1 VRLDSMEEEVLPG
14 GLRLATA
21 RTHRQRVVGLMRMDE
36 LPPGRALRIPRCSS
50 VHTFWMRFP
59 LDLVWLDRDGAV
71 LRVDED
77 VARRRVRWCRGART
91 VVETRAGEGERYA
104 AALRSAS
111 TGSGPAEPDSGA
123 FGPPT

>member
-1 VRLDSMEEEVLPG
+1 MRLDAMEEIELPG

-21 RTHRQRVVGLMRMDE
+21 RTHRQRGIGLMGLDE

-59 LDLVWLDRDGAV
+59 IDLVWLDGDDNV

-77 VARRRVRWCRGART
+77 VRRRVSWCRGARD
-91 VVETRAGEGERYA
+91 VIETRAGEGARYA
-104 AALRSAS
+104 AALSR
-111 TGSGPAEPDSGA
+111 
-123 FGPPT
+123 